1 MSNSKL
7 FKNPEYEELQLN
19 LNVYLMAQRYA
30 DEHECPNCGFKGGL
44 VVSQSDCDK
53 YECLNCGHRGS
64 FDQEIVDRNDVES
77 EWLSSYT
84 EEEREEVYDNPHAVS
99 VQEEEHMKKESMEVV
114 GRIVKR
120 ERELFGIRVIKKD
133 NTSKVRQMYPEAWH
147 MFYLLENENNLVPPL
162 EIQGT
167 MEVLKNDQIR
177 LLWFIHPIMINEW
190 NMENCILFANEV
202 NRELGNGGR
211 FWVDTE
217 YFDFAYEERFEEEM
231 LQLSGMNVLERH
243 MFEWPLGQFRDI
255 HISLMMLL
263 QGKWGAETA
272 IRFIKELREN
282 GFVENEK
289 YDLFPDA

>member
-1 MSNSKL
+1 MIR
-7 FKNPEYEELQLN
+7 YCTELQSVQYLN
-19 LNVYLMAQRYA
+19 P
-30 DEHECPNCGFKGGL
+30 H
-44 VVSQSDCDK
+44 VVS
-53 YECLNCGHRGS
+53 
-64 FDQEIVDRNDVES
+64 I
-77 EWLSSYT
+77 
-84 EEEREEVYDNPHAVS
+84 
-99 VQEEEHMKKESMEVV
+99 QEEEHMKKESMEVLR
-114 GRIVKR
+114 RIVKR
-120 ERELFGIRVIKKD
+120 EQEFFGIRVIKKE

-177 LLWFIHPIMINEW
+177 LLWFIHPVMITKC
-190 NMENCILFANEV
+190 NMENCILLANEV

-255 HISLMMLL
+255 HIPLMMLL
-263 QGKWGAETA
+263 QGKWGTETA
-272 IRFIKELREN
+272 IQFLKELREN
-282 GFVENEK
+282 GFVE
-289 YDLFPDA
+289 

>member
-1 MSNSKL
+1 MLHGRAISG
-7 FKNPEYEELQLN
+7 
-19 LNVYLMAQRYA
+19 NVRAINFRVRQF
-30 DEHECPNCGFKGGL
+30 GQK
-44 VVSQSDCDK
+44 SDTRRTVNHDTI
-53 YECLNCGHRGS
+53 LHRTS
-64 FDQEIVDRNDVES
+64 VC
-77 EWLSSYT
+77 
-84 EEEREEVYDNPHAVS
+84 AVS
-99 VQEEEHMKKESMEVV
+99 EPTCSINTGGRTYEKREHEVV

-255 HISLMMLL
+255 HIPLMMLL

>member
-1 MSNSKL
+1 MLHGRAISG
-7 FKNPEYEELQLN
+7 
-19 LNVYLMAQRYA
+19 NVRAINFRVRQF
-30 DEHECPNCGFKGGL
+30 GQK
-44 VVSQSDCDK
+44 SDTRRTVNHDTI
-53 YECLNCGHRGS
+53 LHRTS
-64 FDQEIVDRNDVES
+64 VC
-77 EWLSSYT
+77 
-84 EEEREEVYDNPHAVS
+84 AVS
-99 VQEEEHMKKESMEVV
+99 EPTCSINTGGRTYEKREHGSRRKNC
-114 GRIVKR
+114 KR

-202 NRELGNGGR
+202 NREIGNGGR

-255 HISLMMLL
+255 HIPLMMLL

>member
-1 MSNSKL
+1 MLHGRAISG
-7 FKNPEYEELQLN
+7 
-19 LNVYLMAQRYA
+19 NVRAINFRVRQF
-30 DEHECPNCGFKGGL
+30 GQK
-44 VVSQSDCDK
+44 SDTRRTVNHDTI
-53 YECLNCGHRGS
+53 LHRTS
-64 FDQEIVDRNDVES
+64 VC
-77 EWLSSYT
+77 
-84 EEEREEVYDNPHAVS
+84 AVS
-99 VQEEEHMKKESMEVV
+99 EPTCSINTV

-255 HISLMMLL
+255 HIPLMMLL

>member
-1 MSNSKL
+1 MIR
-7 FKNPEYEELQLN
+7 YCTELQSVQYLN
-19 LNVYLMAQRYA
+19 P
-30 DEHECPNCGFKGGL
+30 H
-44 VVSQSDCDK
+44 VVS
-53 YECLNCGHRGS
+53 
-64 FDQEIVDRNDVES
+64 I
-77 EWLSSYT
+77 
-84 EEEREEVYDNPHAVS
+84 
-99 VQEEEHMKKESMEVV
+99 QEEEHMKKESMEVLR
-114 GRIVKR
+114 RIVKR
-120 ERELFGIRVIKKD
+120 EQEFLGIRVIKKE

-177 LLWFIHPIMINEW
+177 LLWFIHPVMITKC
-190 NMENCILFANEV
+190 NMENCILLANEV

-255 HISLMMLL
+255 HIPLMMLL
-263 QGKWGAETA
+263 QGKWGTETA
-272 IRFIKELREN
+272 IQFLKELREN
-282 GFVENEK
+282 GFVENKK
-289 YDLFPDA
+289 YNLFPDV

>member
-1 MSNSKL
+1 MIR
-7 FKNPEYEELQLN
+7 YCTELQSVQYLN
-19 LNVYLMAQRYA
+19 L
-30 DEHECPNCGFKGGL
+30 H
-44 VVSQSDCDK
+44 VVS
-53 YECLNCGHRGS
+53 
-64 FDQEIVDRNDVES
+64 I
-77 EWLSSYT
+77 
-84 EEEREEVYDNPHAVS
+84 
-99 VQEEEHMKKESMEVV
+99 QEEEHMKKESMEVV

-211 FWVDTE
+211 FWVDKE

-231 LQLSGMNVLERH
+231 L
-243 MFEWPLGQFRDI
+243 PLGQFRDI
-255 HISLMMLL
+255 HIPLMMLL

>member
-1 MSNSKL
+1 MAASANIG
-7 FKNPEYEELQLN
+7 EL
-19 LNVYLMAQRYA
+19 
-30 DEHECPNCGFKGGL
+30 
-44 VVSQSDCDK
+44 
-53 YECLNCGHRGS
+53 
-64 FDQEIVDRNDVES
+64 
-77 EWLSSYT
+77 
-84 EEEREEVYDNPHAVS
+84 
-99 VQEEEHMKKESMEVV
+99 
-114 GRIVKR
+114 
-120 ERELFGIRVIKKD
+120 D

-167 MEVLKNDQIR
+167 MEVLKNNLIR
-177 LLWFIHPIMINEW
+177 LLWFIHPIMVNEW

-202 NRELGNGGR
+202 NREIGNGGR

-255 HISLMMLL
+255 HIPLMMLL